1 MINFL
6 IKIIPLMIVVL
17 FGHLTTAAPPL
28 PEPDDYWVYKVMR
41 DANGAVNKE
50 LKLSVFLPD
59 DYNEDKLFPAIV
71 IYHGG
76 SWRTGK
82 PSIHYPDAKY
92 WASRGMIAVSA
103 EYRLKDKDNVPVP
116 LACIQDAKSVIRYLR
131 KNSQELKI
139 DSQKI
144 VSAGGSA
151 GGLLAAS
158 LSMIK
163 AENTNTE
170 GEDLSIS
177 SEVQAAILYNPWFKC
192 QAELSPSKQVT
203 HQVPPTITFS
213 GGKDPGI
220 PVEEM
225 EQWHY
230 SLKKQGNISQLYIA
244 HEGKHGFCNG
254 RNPRNSF
261 FYWSLELADLF
272 LIEQGILS
280 GKPQVLRPKKVKALT
295 EQEFATYK

>member
-192 QAELSPSKQVT
+192 
-203 HQVPPTITFS
+203 
-213 GGKDPGI
+213 
-220 PVEEM
+220 
-225 EQWHY
+225 
-230 SLKKQGNISQLYIA
+230 
-244 HEGKHGFCNG
+244 
-254 RNPRNSF
+254 
-261 FYWSLELADLF
+261 
-272 LIEQGILS
+272 
-280 GKPQVLRPKKVKALT
+280 
-295 EQEFATYK
+295 